1 MHLIGKPLKWFQ
13 PYLSEAQT
21 NGITTTNKEV
31 RYMFSSWEDFKAQL
45 VQMYRDSKEEET
57 VIRKLYKLKQTG
69 SAMMYTIEFQALS
82 V

>member
-1 MHLIGKPLKWFQ
+1 MHLIGKPLEWFQ
-13 PYLSEAQT
+13 PYLSETQI

-45 VQMYRDSKEEET
+45 VQMYRDFEEEET
-57 VIRKLYKLKQTG
+57 AIRKLYELKQTG
-69 SAMMYTIEFQALS
+69 LVIVYMTEFQALS